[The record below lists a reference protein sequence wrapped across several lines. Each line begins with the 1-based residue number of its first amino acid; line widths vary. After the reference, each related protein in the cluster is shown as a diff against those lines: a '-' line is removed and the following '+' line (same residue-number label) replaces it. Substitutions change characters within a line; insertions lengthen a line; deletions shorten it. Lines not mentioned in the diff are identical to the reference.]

1 MTILDEYKSFI
12 NLLEECKTKYGEFSN
27 STLIVK
33 LSIYIFL
40 IENSNLKPF
49 QYRIELLNDI
59 IKQYNDAPLLSTR
72 PPVMIDNDGED
83 AFIFIPDINDQYD
96 RHKNEIKTRII
107 NMDMPEQFN
116 NIKINN
122 WYIYV
127 TTLDDKILILDS
139 PQTTTE
145 LITGRKNNLWGD
157 VQPEHPLL
165 LCDYE
170 NLIVKSAGE
179 MLVTNDKVS
188 DDMHILIN
196 NKSGHFKPNVSSIK
210 ITKTLIKK
218 YLNILDDKIHTIPFD
233 FEDSFKKKK
242 QV

>member
-1 MTILDEYKSFI
+1 
-12 NLLEECKTKYGEFSN
+12 
-27 STLIVK
+27 
-33 LSIYIFL
+33 
-40 IENSNLKPF
+40 
-49 QYRIELLNDI
+49 
-59 IKQYNDAPLLSTR
+59 
-72 PPVMIDNDGED
+72 
-83 AFIFIPDINDQYD
+83 
-96 RHKNEIKTRII
+96 
-107 NMDMPEQFN
+107 MPEQFN

>member
-127 TTLDDKILILDS
+127 TTLYK
-139 PQTTTE
+139 
-145 LITGRKNNLWGD
+145 
-157 VQPEHPLL
+157 
-165 LCDYE
+165 
-170 NLIVKSAGE
+170 
-179 MLVTNDKVS
+179 
-188 DDMHILIN
+188 
-196 NKSGHFKPNVSSIK
+196 
-210 ITKTLIKK
+210 
-218 YLNILDDKIHTIPFD
+218 LN
-233 FEDSFKKKK
+233 
-242 QV
+242 

>member
-1 MTILDEYKSFI
+1 M
-12 NLLEECKTKYGEFSN
+12 
-27 STLIVK
+27 
-33 LSIYIFL
+33 
-40 IENSNLKPF
+40 
-49 QYRIELLNDI
+49 
-59 IKQYNDAPLLSTR
+59 
-72 PPVMIDNDGED
+72 
-83 AFIFIPDINDQYD
+83 
-96 RHKNEIKTRII
+96 
-107 NMDMPEQFN
+107 
-116 NIKINN
+116 
-122 WYIYV
+122 
-127 TTLDDKILILDS
+127 ILDS